1 MKKLYSLLLTAALLC
16 VYNNIQAQRNGKIT
30 LTVQNEQ
37 QQAIENA
44 TVELLRSKDSS
55 LVKAAITDKTGV
67 AYFDNLVSGT
77 YRVRISAVSYST
89 KYTAPVEIT
98 AQQNEQQL
106 GITTLT
112 ANAAATSEVTVTSRK
127 PFIQKLTDRIVVN
140 VENSIVSA
148 GSSALD
154 VLERAPGVTV
164 DQNDAIGL
172 RGRQGVIIMID
183 GKPTPMT
190 GADLANYLRG
200 LPSNTIERID
210 IITNP
215 SARYDAAGNSG
226 IIDIRMKKD
235 QRMGTNGTLTM
246 GYGQGVYPKSNA
258 GITFNHRTQ
267 KVNLFGN
274 YSYGYRMNLNHLILD
289 RNFYDNNKVYTGGD
303 LKDNYTKT
311 PVHFHNTRLGLD
323 IFPSKKT
330 IIGAVVS
337 ANFNKIGRRNVNG
350 SEVLNAQRQKTSTF
364 QTLATNNDHAD
375 NVVANINLKHSFNTN
390 GKELTADIDY
400 GEYNSASLSRVATKY
415 FN

>member
-1 MKKLYSLLLTAALLC
+1 MKKVYLLLITTILLTTFAFA
-16 VYNNIQAQRNGKIT
+16 QTQRNGKLS

-44 TVELLRSKDSS
+44 TVELIRAKDSS
-55 LVKAAITDKTGV
+55 LVKAAITDKSGV
-67 AYFDNLVSGT
+67 AVFDHLLMGI
-77 YRVRISAVSYST
+77 YRVRISVVGFST
-89 KYTAPVEIT
+89 KYTKPIELKI
-98 AQQNEQQL
+98 EQPEQL
-106 GITTLT
+106 IGNIAL
-112 ANAAATSEVTVTSRK
+112 AISSAATSEVTVTSRK

-148 GSSALD
+148 GNSALD

-215 SARYDAAGNSG
+215 SAKYDAAGNSG

-235 QRMGTNGTLTM
+235 QRMGTNGTITM
-246 GYGQGVYPKSNA
+246 GYGQGVYPKSNT
-258 GITFNHRTQ
+258 GVTFNHRN
-267 KVNLFGN
+267 KKINLFGN

-311 PVHFHNTRLGLD
+311 PIHFHNTRLGMD
-323 IFPSKKT
+323 FFPSKKT

-337 ANFNKIGRRNVNG
+337 GNLNKIDRRNVNG
-350 SEVLNAQRQKTSTF
+350 SDCIECTKTENF
-364 QTLATNNDHAD
+364 
-375 NVVANINLKHSFNTN
+375 
-390 GKELTADIDY
+390 
-400 GEYNSASLSRVATKY
+400 Y
-415 FN
+415 FPNHCYE